1 MSSRRTVILIAAVVI
16 GLLSAYLVF
25 NYVNSADDR
34 AEGNARKVDVYKIA
48 KDIPKGT
55 PGADALKAEMIVKD
69 QITAEYKPVTA
80 ITDTAIIN
88 DKVAVSNLA
97 ANQVLVDGMFADPIT
112 SNTGF
117 SSRVPDKCAPAGLN
131 GSATGQPVTCVAIT
145 IKVDDVR
152 GVAGVI
158 VPGDFINILVIPQ
171 SNLCGGSGGSGSG
184 SSGGGFQ
191 GGAATPTPPADATAT
206 ICNGA
211 RYLFQGAKVLFVDQT
226 AVPQPGES
234 QTAATPN
241 STTAPVASSGLLTL
255 EVPPQAAQLIAS
267 VDPGS
272 LYLTLLPA
280 NYTPE
285 ALPPLNPFPVALPG
299 EDPTQLTPYGP
310 QGFQTQK

>member
-1 MSSRRTVILIAAVVI
+1 LIAAVVI

-145 IKVDDVR
+145 IKVDEVR

-158 VPGDFINILVIPQ
+158 VPGDFINILVIPD
-171 SNLCGGSGGSGSG
+171 STLCGGNPSGSAG
-184 SSGGGFQ
+184 SIVGGDTG
-191 GGAATPTPPADATAT
+191 TPPANGIT

-267 VDPGS
+267 VDPET

-285 ALPPLNPFPVALPG
+285 ALPPLNPFPASLPG

>member
-1 MSSRRTVILIAAVVI
+1 LILIAAVVI
-16 GLLSAYLVF
+16 GAISAYLVF

-34 AEGNARKVDVYKIA
+34 AQGNARKVDVLKIA

-55 PGADALKAEMIVKD
+55 TGAEAVAQGAIVTAQIPAEF
-69 QITAEYKPVTA
+69 KPVTA
-80 ITDTAIIN
+80 ITDTAIIQ
-88 DKVAVSNLA
+88 DKVAV
-97 ANQVLVDGMFADPIT
+97 ANFATGQILVDGMFADPIA

-131 GSATGQPVTCVAIT
+131 GSASGQPVPCVAIT
-145 IKVDDVR
+145 IKVDETR

-158 VPGDFINILVIPQ
+158 VPGDFINILVIPT
-171 SNLCGGSGGSGSG
+171 STLCGGNPSGSG
-184 SSGGGFQ
+184 GVV
-191 GGAATPTPPADATAT
+191 GGASGTAPPDGLT

-211 RYLFQGAKVLFVDQT
+211 RYLYQQAKVLFVDQT
-226 AVPQPGES
+226 ASPQPGDTS
-234 QTAATPN
+234 STAATPTN
-241 STTAPVASSGLLTL
+241 AGTVVGSSGLITL

-267 VDPGS
+267 VDPET

-285 ALPPLNPFPVALPG
+285 ALPPLNPFPPSLPG
-299 EDPTQLTPYGP
+299 EDSAQLTPYGP

>member
-1 MSSRRTVILIAAVVI
+1 VILIAAVVI

-34 AEGNARKVDVYKIA
+34 AQGNARKVDVQKIA

-55 PGADALKAEMIVKD
+55 TGAEAVAQGFIVPAQIPAEF
-69 QITAEYKPVTA
+69 KPVTA

-88 DKVAVSNLA
+88 DKVAVSNFA
-97 ANQVLVDGMFADPIT
+97 AGLVLVDGMFADPIT

-117 SSRVPDKCAPAGLN
+117 SSRVPDKCAPAGTD
-131 GSATGQPVTCVAIT
+131 GSATGQPVPCVAIT
-145 IKVDDVR
+145 IKVDETR

-158 VPGDFINILVIPQ
+158 VPGDFVNILVLPSTDLC
-171 SNLCGGSGGSGSG
+171 SNGTPSSTSGQQA
-184 SSGGGFQ
+184 Q
-191 GGAATPTPPADATAT
+191 GGVV
-206 ICNGA
+206 ICNPA
-211 RYLFQGAKVLFVDQT
+211 RYLFQSAKVLFVDQT

-234 QTAATPN
+234 STAATPN
-241 STTAPVASSGLLTL
+241 GTETTTVNSGLITL

-267 VDPGS
+267 VGADQI
-272 LYLTLLPA
+272 YLTLLPA

-285 ALPPLNPFPVALPG
+285 ALPQLNPFPPALPG